1 MNILLAVKNFIV
13 RQFKYP
19 KPFNWGYPVFFAGV
33 GVGVAFLL
41 LKLFFD
47 SVTISSTSLVGCA
60 VTVLVLIMA
69 AFVAPSVLIAEKG
82 GLDITGRYT
91 GVGVLILSFLSGAPV
106 YLLKASLHN
115 ISIALWLR
123 MGGSVIFPGVF
134 YYLQEITGLTLAL
147 SILIDTLIPAFGISL
162 FFLGTVWQGFT
173 EKNKRWAFIV
183 IPVLI
188 ALFSFDFL
196 DLPAILII
204 GWWLCIV
211 RSRTENIY
219 GPVLVLLGSRFT
231 GILIG
236 SIVTEL
242 DITTIRT
249 YSDVPGT
256 IYYSS
261 IPAIIV
267 ALILISFFRKT
278 LGEFHFAYSA
288 DIYGDN
294 RDPEIKDGSK
304 AAGLLFG
311 FILTLILGLI
321 IMIVFWKLLF
331 DGVRL

>member
-1 MNILLAVKNFIV
+1 MNVLLAVKNFLV
-13 RQFKYP
+13 RSFKYP
-19 KPFNWGYPVFFAGV
+19 KPFNWGYPVFFGGIGAGL
-33 GVGVAFLL
+33 AFLL
-41 LKLFFD
+41 LKLFFS
-47 SVTISSTSLVGCA
+47 SVSFSSTSLIGCSI
-60 VTVLVLIMA
+60 TVLVLVMA

-91 GVGVLILSFLSGAPV
+91 GIGVLILSFLSGAPV

-115 ISIALWLR
+115 IVTAAWLK
-123 MGGSVIFPGVF
+123 MGGTIVFPGVF
-134 YYLQEITGLTLAL
+134 YYLKEITGQTLAL
-147 SILIDTLIPAFGISL
+147 SMLIDTLIPAFGISL
-162 FFLGTVWQGFT
+162 FFLGTVWQGFK
-173 EKNKRWAFIV
+173 EEHKRWAFIV
-183 IPVLI
+183 IPILI
-188 ALFSFDFL
+188 ALFSFDFI

-242 DITTIRT
+242 DLTTIRT
-249 YSDVPGT
+249 HSDIPGT

-267 ALILISFFRKT
+267 ALILISFFRKA

-288 DIYGDN
+288 DIYGDA

-311 FILTLILGLI
+311 FNLTLIIGLAVLV
-321 IMIVFWKLLF
+321 VFWKLLM

>member
-219 GPVLVLLGSRFT
+219 GPVLVLLVSG
-231 GILIG
+231 
-236 SIVTEL
+236 
-242 DITTIRT
+242 
-249 YSDVPGT
+249 
-256 IYYSS
+256 
-261 IPAIIV
+261 
-267 ALILISFFRKT
+267 
-278 LGEFHFAYSA
+278 
-288 DIYGDN
+288 
-294 RDPEIKDGSK
+294 
-304 AAGLLFG
+304 
-311 FILTLILGLI
+311 
-321 IMIVFWKLLF
+321 
-331 DGVRL
+331 